1 MPEPI
6 YSVKLFY
13 GDMKFTNDY
22 SNVLQFDS
30 KTARDTYFD
39 SLSDTILKENTETNR
54 VMFNGGSIKLALDT
68 TDLPN
73 LDKIN
78 YCYIEY
84 GLVNGVD
91 FVQYRKYYFIKA
103 YNIVSS
109 YSDTTVVE
117 FMLEYDVWQNNQFD
131 FTIKESNIERMHVDR
146 WENDSFD
153 IKYTRPVMDAIE
165 SFSKV
170 DKKYQIESDTVITA
184 NHHGST
190 KNTNVVWVMVTALH
204 TFSNKVDQMLYH
216 FIPVIYKPEDLTF
229 LYTNPKDEVYYTQNS
244 IYAGKSGNL
253 PIYYPSLQALDS
265 AFLDYACGNN
275 TNSDTVEVI
284 NVQFF
289 NWLPLKLEYEYDE
302 HGIITMSVIKTLDN
316 KPLEL
321 YGGTPYFPGIVGNS
335 EFCTYA
341 VGDLTQFGELY
352 TALTKSYI
360 YTGYSRPQKPAN
372 NALYSDSYEP
382 ALYMSPIR
390 KRYIALGD
398 ISAQTEIPDILYIN
412 EIYKKSRLE
421 FNERISFSSISA
433 YCYFTIGD
441 ALIDN
446 RVGNNIQGFAIIKP
460 SYLGDITSEPWK
472 SYVTTQ
478 RDSDRAMM
486 WTNIATGGLSEA
498 GSTAVSAGIGYRS
511 NMERAKALENS
522 VGYNNEMYKYYGQA
536 QSFSPD
542 MRKRFDAQS
551 KFINIPNADMYKGM
565 ARSAMMMSGIGGI
578 TAFSS
583 NAVHQAMAQRQKER
597 SIMNTPGTLAKSGN
611 AIASIIDNQFKFYYI
626 ETKVDDV
633 SYEKYKTLF
642 MKYGYYIGCVEL
654 PNIKSRKFFNYIK
667 TNGAILTG
675 SCNQLILSYLASIF
689 DNGVTIWHMDYTTYA
704 TIYDYT
710 KENIERS
717 LM

>member
-22 SNVLQFDS
+22 SNVLQFDN

-39 SLSDTILKENTETNR
+39 ALSDTILKENTETNR
-54 VMFNGGSIKLALDT
+54 VMFNGGSIKLALDI

-84 GLVNGVD
+84 GLVSGID
-91 FVQYRKYYFIKA
+91 FVQYRKYYFVKS

-109 YSDTTVVE
+109 YSDVTIVE
-117 FMLEYDVWQNNQFD
+117 FSLEYDVWQNNQFD
-131 FTIKESNIERMHVDR
+131 FSFKESNIERMHVDR
-146 WENDSFD
+146 WEKTSSD

-170 DKKYQIESDTVITA
+170 DKKYQIESDTVINA

-190 KNTNVVWVMVTALH
+190 KDTNIVWVMVTALH
-204 TFSNKVDQMLYH
+204 TFSNHVDQMLYH
-216 FIPVIYKPEDLTF
+216 FFPVIYKAEDLTF
-229 LYTNPKDEVYYTQNS
+229 INTNPKDEAYFTQNS
-244 IYAGKSGNL
+244 IYARPWLGNTS
-253 PIYYPSLQALDS
+253 IYFPSIQALDS
-265 AFLDYACGNN
+265 AFLDYACGNGQN
-275 TNSDTVEVI
+275 NDTVEVI

-289 NWLPLKLEYEYDE
+289 NWLPLKLVYSYENNVISDCA
-302 HGIITMSVIKTLDN
+302 IKTLDN
-316 KPLEL
+316 KTLEY
-321 YGGTPYFPGIVGNS
+321 YGGTPYFPGITGNDILCS
-335 EFCTYA
+335 FA
-341 VGDLTQFGELY
+341 VGDLTEFGELY
-352 TALTKSYI
+352 TALTKTYT
-360 YTGYSRPQKPAN
+360 YTGYSKPQKPVN
-372 NALYSDSYEP
+372 NATYSDTYEP

-398 ISAQTEIPDILYIN
+398 TSAQTEIPDILYIS
-412 EIYKKSRLE
+412 EIYKKSRLD
-421 FNERISFSSISA
+421 FNERVSFSSISA

-441 ALIDN
+441 SLVDN
-446 RVGNNIQGFAIIKP
+446 RVGNNIEGFAIIKP
-460 SYLGDITSEPWK
+460 SFLGDITSEPWK

-511 NMERAKALENS
+511 NMERAKVLENGI
-522 VGYNNEMYKYYGQA
+522 GYNDEMYKYYGIS
-536 QSFSPD
+536 QSYSPD
-542 MRKRFDAQS
+542 MRKRLDSQT
-551 KFINIPNADMYKGM
+551 KYINRPNADVYKGM
-565 ARSAMMMSGIGGI
+565 AGSAMMMSGIGGI
-578 TAFSS
+578 TAFSA
-583 NAVHQAMAQRQKER
+583 NAVHQGMAQRQKER

-626 ETKVDDV
+626 ETKVDNV

-704 TIYDYT
+704 TVYDYT